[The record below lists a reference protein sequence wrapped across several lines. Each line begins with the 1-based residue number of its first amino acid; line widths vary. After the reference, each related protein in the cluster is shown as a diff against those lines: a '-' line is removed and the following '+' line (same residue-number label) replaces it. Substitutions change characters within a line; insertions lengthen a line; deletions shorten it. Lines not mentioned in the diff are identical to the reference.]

1 MALTSVSDYD
11 DNPCATCAAST
22 RGQRIDGR
30 SVYQGTAPTTPTA
43 RIPARPASTRPRA
56 RARGRARGRV
66 SDNATAAAR
75 TSDYTHSRQIAS
87 SRRVDGDASARPTR
101 CPLSVR
107 SPWCTAS
114 TACSGE
120 CAIERGIVTAR
131 RTATQSRTL
140 STGAAATA
148 RTTRALDRAQSRRR
162 CTPRSRSFST
172 RAPSAACAA
181 LCA

>member
-1 MALTSVSDYD
+1 MASTSVSDYD

-30 SVYQGTAPTTPTA
+30 SVYQGTAPTSPTA
-43 RIPARPASTRPRA
+43 RIPARPASTRSRDADA
-56 RARGRARGRV
+56 RCRI
-66 SDNATAAAR
+66 SDNAAAAAC
-75 TSDYTHSRQIAS
+75 TTDYTHSRQIAS
-87 SRRVDGDASARPTR
+87 SRRVDGGISACLTPW
-101 CPLSVR
+101 CLSVR
-107 SPWCTAS
+107 THLGTAS

-120 CAIERGIVTAR
+120 CTIERGIVTAR

-162 CTPRSRSFST
+162 CTPRSRLRSLST

>member
-30 SVYQGTAPTTPTA
+30 SVYQGTAPTSPTA
-43 RIPARPASTRPRA
+43 RIPARPASTRPRDVV
-56 RARGRARGRV
+56 ARGRV
-66 SDNATAAAR
+66 SDNAAAAAC

-101 CPLSVR
+101 CPLFVR
-107 SPWCTAS
+107 THLGTAS

-131 RTATQSRTL
+131 RTVTQSRTL
-140 STGAAATA
+140 STGAAAT
-148 RTTRALDRAQSRRR
+148 TCRA
-162 CTPRSRSFST
+162 
-172 RAPSAACAA
+172 
-181 LCA
+181 